1 MNTTKENSIT
11 KWFRKPFPLVESTND
26 KVLISLGSGVVVVC
40 ILILIKPFGIE
51 SYNGIFFFLA
61 GFGVIDFIIT
71 AINLF
76 LLPLL
81 VPHFLK
87 STSFTTGKNLLIILW
102 ILLNISFVNYFY
114 SNFMIDKIYPA
125 NFENHSSISFSKW
138 VTMTFSVG
146 IIPVIFALYY
156 IEKRFFWRN
165 SSRAENLNKE
175 TSKPHQDKLGKQI
188 QLKSNKDIT
197 LTINSADLI
206 CVKAEGGN
214 YVSVYWYEKNSTKT
228 ELIRMTLTGFM
239 ENTNTTDAL
248 VRCHKSYIINL
259 NKVISYQGNARSIL
273 IQLEGLD
280 FSVPLSRSFPR
291 NKLKRSN

>member
-1 MNTTKENSIT
+1 MY
-11 KWFRKPFPLVESTND
+11 TNPNQTFW
-26 KVLISLGSGVVVVC
+26 IR
-40 ILILIKPFGIE
+40 ILQWHI
-51 SYNGIFFFLA
+51 FFLA

-71 AINLF
+71 ALNLF

-102 ILLNISFVNYFY
+102 ILLNISLVNYFY
-114 SNFMIDKIYPA
+114 NDIIIAKIYPST
-125 NFENHSSISFSKW
+125 FENHSSIARW

-188 QLKSNKDIT
+188 QLKSNKDTT

-206 CVKAEGGN
+206 CVRAEGGN
-214 YVSVYWYEKNSTKT
+214 YASVYWYEKNSTKT

-239 ENTNTTDAL
+239 EDTDTTDAL

-291 NKLKRSN
+291 NKLKQSN